1 MVALLAALQLAEP
14 DRRTRDVQRRRRR
27 EPPQRHG
34 IYLAGDTI
42 DIAAAALAILYV
54 RRVTARQRLRA
65 ELREAAASITQ

>member
-1 MVALLAALQLAEP
+1 VTFSGDDAESL
-14 DRRTRDVQRRRRR
+14 RSAT
-27 EPPQRHG
+27 G

-42 DIAAAALAILYV
+42 DIVAAPLAILYV